1 MTLPSNDLSP
11 VAFIGLGRMGSSMAS
26 NLLRKGFRVR
36 GFDVRPEA
44 AARLEADGGAFAA
57 SPGDAA
63 QGARLAVVVVL
74 TAQQVEQVLFG
85 ADGIVPRLAP
95 GSTILICSTVS
106 PAAIANIEERC
117 SKAGHHVLDCPVTGG
132 ADGAEAGTIKAL
144 ASGTDA
150 AFSAATPVLDAMTGK
165 VYRFGDRVGAGSTAK
180 AVNQLLVGVH
190 LAVAAEA
197 VELLQR
203 LDVDASK
210 VLEIVGGGVA
220 SSYMFNN
227 RAELMLAGKFSLK
240 DATAVF
246 IKDLGTVEET
256 GEAFG
261 LPMPLT
267 KTARSLYLKAAQANE
282 QLSST

>member
-1 MTLPSNDLSP
+1 MVSSMNDDPSL
-11 VAFIGLGRMGSSMAS
+11 VAFIGLGRMGAGMSS

-36 GFDVRPEA
+36 AFDVRPET
-44 AARLEADGGAFAA
+44 AARLEAEGGTFAV

-63 QGARLAVVVVL
+63 EGAQVAIVMVL

-95 GSTILICSTVS
+95 GSTIIVCSTVS
-106 PAAIANIEERC
+106 PAAIAAIEDRC

-132 ADGAEAGTIKAL
+132 AGGAEAGTIKAL

-150 AFSAATPVLDAMTGK
+150 AFSAATPVLDAITEK
-165 VYRFGDRVGAGSTAK
+165 VYRFGDRAGAGSTAK

-190 LAVAAEA
+190 LAVTAEA

-210 VLEIVGGGVA
+210 VLEIIGGGVA

-227 RAELMLAGKFSLK
+227 RAELMLSGKFSLK

-256 GEAFG
+256 GEAMG
-261 LPMPLT
+261 LPMPLA
-267 KTARSLYLKAAQANE
+267 KTARSLYVKAAQWD
-282 QLSST
+282 